1 MKIFI
6 HLNLIIMTTF
16 SIVIVPTKRLANGKH
31 RIRIAVAHQAQTR
44 YIATPFILDS
54 ISQLKKGRVVR
65 HENAAQI
72 NLCLQRTINEYI
84 LILSSIKH
92 ANQLTCTQLI
102 HSIQEEE
109 RKKYLT
115 FDVIAKEFLSTLQSE
130 SRIKS
135 YKLYKTAIS
144 HFNRFLKKEHDI
156 PLEQIRPSHIHQYQN
171 FLEKKELSSTTVR
184 IYLTLIKVILNYA
197 IKMDYI
203 HYKVHPFAACILP
216 SSRIRNLD
224 LTVDELKSLRDVS
237 LKEQNLL
244 IVRDLFMLTYYLGGI
259 NLKDLLDYHFEENNL
274 ILSYIRH
281 KTYRTKHGENEIV
294 FSIQPEAQQIISK
307 YRTDKGFLKFGPYE
321 SYNKVYSLIYR
332 YLSRIAREAG
342 ITSSISYYS
351 ARKSFAQH
359 GYNIGI
365 QIETI
370 EYCIGH
376 SMKSNRPIGN
386 YIRVMRSH
394 ADIAMRR
401 IFDELL

>member
-1 MKIFI
+1 
-6 HLNLIIMTTF
+6 MTTF

-156 PLEQIRPSHIHQYQN
+156 PLEQIRPSHIHQYQD
-171 FLEKKELSSTTVR
+171 FLEKRELSSTTVR

-332 YLSRIAREAG
+332 YLTRIAREAG

>member
-1 MKIFI
+1 
-6 HLNLIIMTTF
+6 MTTF

-144 HFNRFLKKEHDI
+144 HFNRFLKKSMIYRLNKSDHLI
-156 PLEQIRPSHIHQYQN
+156 FINIRISR
-171 FLEKKELSSTTVR
+171 KRELSSTTVR

-259 NLKDLLDYHFEENNL
+259 NLKDLLDCHFEENNL

-321 SYNKVYSLIYR
+321 SHNKVYSLIYR
-332 YLSRIAREAG
+332 YLTRIAREAG

>member
-1 MKIFI
+1 
-6 HLNLIIMTTF
+6 MTTF

-156 PLEQIRPSHIHQYQN
+156 PLEQIRPSHIHQYQD
-171 FLEKKELSSTTVR
+171 FLEKRELSSTTVR

-294 FSIQPEAQQIISK
+294 FSVQPEAQQIISK

-332 YLSRIAREAG
+332 YLTRIAREAG

-376 SMKSNRPIGN
+376 SMKSDRPIGN

>member
-1 MKIFI
+1 
-6 HLNLIIMTTF
+6 MTTF

-171 FLEKKELSSTTVR
+171 FLEKRELSSTTVR

-307 YRTDKGFLKFGPYE
+307 YRTDKGFLKFGPYK

-332 YLSRIAREAG
+332 YLTRIAREAG

>member
-1 MKIFI
+1 
-6 HLNLIIMTTF
+6 MTTF

-171 FLEKKELSSTTVR
+171 FLEKRELSSTTVR

-332 YLSRIAREAG
+332 YLTRIAREAG

-351 ARKSFAQH
+351 ARESFAQH

>member
-1 MKIFI
+1 
-6 HLNLIIMTTF
+6 MTTF

-376 SMKSNRPIGN
+376 SS
-386 YIRVMRSH
+386 
-394 ADIAMRR
+394 
-401 IFDELL
+401 

>member
-1 MKIFI
+1 
-6 HLNLIIMTTF
+6 MTTF

-144 HFNRFLKKEHDI
+144 HFNRFKKKEHDI
-156 PLEQIRPSHIHQYQN
+156 PLEQIRPSHIHQYQK
-171 FLEKKELSSTTVR
+171 FLEKRELSSTTVR

-224 LTVDELKSLRDVS
+224 LTVEELKSLRDVS

>member
-1 MKIFI
+1 
-6 HLNLIIMTTF
+6 MTTF

-171 FLEKKELSSTTVR
+171 FLEKRELSSTTVR

-224 LTVDELKSLRDVS
+224 LTVDELKSLRDDS

-332 YLSRIAREAG
+332 YLTRIAREAG

>member
-1 MKIFI
+1 
-6 HLNLIIMTTF
+6 MTTF

-156 PLEQIRPSHIHQYQN
+156 PLEQIRPSHIHQYQD
-171 FLEKKELSSTTVR
+171 FLEKRELSSTTVR

-224 LTVDELKSLRDVS
+224 GTVDELKSLRDVS

-294 FSIQPEAQQIISK
+294 FSVQPEAQQIISK

-332 YLSRIAREAG
+332 YLTRIAREAG

>member
-1 MKIFI
+1 
-6 HLNLIIMTTF
+6 MTTF

-156 PLEQIRPSHIHQYQN
+156 PLEQIRPSHIHQYQD
-171 FLEKKELSSTTVR
+171 FLEKRELSSTTVR

-294 FSIQPEAQQIISK
+294 FSIQPKAQQIISK

-332 YLSRIAREAG
+332 YLTRIAREAG

>member
-1 MKIFI
+1 
-6 HLNLIIMTTF
+6 MTTF

-171 FLEKKELSSTTVR
+171 FLEKRELSSTTVR

-294 FSIQPEAQQIISK
+294 FFVQPEAQQIISK

-332 YLSRIAREAG
+332 YLTRIAREAG

>member
-1 MKIFI
+1 
-6 HLNLIIMTTF
+6 MTTF

-171 FLEKKELSSTTVR
+171 FLEKRELSSTTVR

-216 SSRIRNLD
+216 L
-224 LTVDELKSLRDVS
+224 
-237 LKEQNLL
+237 
-244 IVRDLFMLTYYLGGI
+244 
-259 NLKDLLDYHFEENNL
+259 
-274 ILSYIRH
+274 
-281 KTYRTKHGENEIV
+281 
-294 FSIQPEAQQIISK
+294 
-307 YRTDKGFLKFGPYE
+307 
-321 SYNKVYSLIYR
+321 SLIH
-332 YLSRIAREAG
+332 I
-342 ITSSISYYS
+342 
-351 ARKSFAQH
+351 
-359 GYNIGI
+359 
-365 QIETI
+365 
-370 EYCIGH
+370 
-376 SMKSNRPIGN
+376 
-386 YIRVMRSH
+386 
-394 ADIAMRR
+394 
-401 IFDELL
+401 

>member
-1 MKIFI
+1 
-6 HLNLIIMTTF
+6 MTTF

-156 PLEQIRPSHIHQYQN
+156 PLEQIRPSHIHQYQD
-171 FLEKKELSSTTVR
+171 FLEKRELSSTTVR

-224 LTVDELKSLRDVS
+224 LTVDELISLRDVS
-237 LKEQNLL
+237 LIELNLL

-294 FSIQPEAQQIISK
+294 FSVQPEAQQIISK

-332 YLSRIAREAG
+332 YLTRIAREAG

>member
-1 MKIFI
+1 
-6 HLNLIIMTTF
+6 MTTF

-144 HFNRFLKKEHDI
+144 HFNQFLKKEHDI

-171 FLEKKELSSTTVR
+171 FLEKRELSSTTVR

-332 YLSRIAREAG
+332 YLTRIAREAG

>member
-1 MKIFI
+1 
-6 HLNLIIMTTF
+6 MTTF

-84 LILSSIKH
+84 LILSSIKR

-144 HFNRFLKKEHDI
+144 HFNRFLKKEHNI
-156 PLEQIRPSHIHQYQN
+156 PLEQIRPSHIHQYQK
-171 FLEKKELSSTTVR
+171 FLEKRELSSTTVR

-224 LTVDELKSLRDVS
+224 LTVEELKSLRDVS

-401 IFDELL
+401 IFDKLL

>member
-1 MKIFI
+1 
-6 HLNLIIMTTF
+6 MTTF

-156 PLEQIRPSHIHQYQN
+156 PLEQIRPSHIHQYQK
-171 FLEKKELSSTTVR
+171 FLEKRELSSTTVR

-224 LTVDELKSLRDVS
+224 LTVEELKSLRDVS

-332 YLSRIAREAG
+332 YLTRIAREAG

>member
-1 MKIFI
+1 
-6 HLNLIIMTTF
+6 MTTF

-171 FLEKKELSSTTVR
+171 FLEKRELSSTTVR
-184 IYLTLIKVILNYA
+184 IYLTLIKVIFNYA

-274 ILSYIRH
+274 ILSYIKH

-332 YLSRIAREAG
+332 YLTRIAREAG

-386 YIRVMRSH
+386 YIRVVRSH
-394 ADIAMRR
+394 ADSAMRR

>member
-1 MKIFI
+1 
-6 HLNLIIMTTF
+6 MTTF

-332 YLSRIAREAG
+332 YLTRIAREAG

>member
-1 MKIFI
+1 
-6 HLNLIIMTTF
+6 MTTF

-156 PLEQIRPSHIHQYQN
+156 PLEQIRPSHIHQYQK
-171 FLEKKELSSTTVR
+171 FPEKRELSSTTVR
-184 IYLTLIKVILNYA
+184 IYLTLIKVILDYA

-224 LTVDELKSLRDVS
+224 LTVEELKSLRDVS

-401 IFDELL
+401 IFDKLL

>member
-1 MKIFI
+1 
-6 HLNLIIMTTF
+6 MTTF

-171 FLEKKELSSTTVR
+171 FLEKRELSSTTVH

-332 YLSRIAREAG
+332 YLTRIAREAG

-401 IFDELL
+401 IFDELF

>member
-1 MKIFI
+1 
-6 HLNLIIMTTF
+6 MTTF

-156 PLEQIRPSHIHQYQN
+156 PLEQIRPSHIHQYQD
-171 FLEKKELSSTTVR
+171 FLEKRELSSTTVR

-224 LTVDELKSLRDVS
+224 LTGDELKSLRDVS

-332 YLSRIAREAG
+332 YLTRIAREAG
-342 ITSSISYYS
+342 ITSSMSYYS

>member
-1 MKIFI
+1 MA
-6 HLNLIIMTTF
+6 TF

-171 FLEKKELSSTTVR
+171 FLEKRELSSTTVR

-332 YLSRIAREAG
+332 YLTRIAREAG

>member
-1 MKIFI
+1 
-6 HLNLIIMTTF
+6 MTTF

-156 PLEQIRPSHIHQYQN
+156 PLEQIRPSHIHQYQK
-171 FLEKKELSSTTVR
+171 FLEKRELSSTTVR

-224 LTVDELKSLRDVS
+224 LTVGELKSLRDVS

>member
-1 MKIFI
+1 
-6 HLNLIIMTTF
+6 MTTF

-135 YKLYKTAIS
+135 YKLYKTEIS

>member
-1 MKIFI
+1 
-6 HLNLIIMTTF
+6 MTTF

-156 PLEQIRPSHIHQYQN
+156 PLEQIRPSHIHQYQK
-171 FLEKKELSSTTVR
+171 FLEKRELSSTTVR

-224 LTVDELKSLRDVS
+224 LTVEELKSLRDVS

-332 YLSRIAREAG
+332 YLTRIAREAG

-401 IFDELL
+401 IFDKLL

>member
-1 MKIFI
+1 
-6 HLNLIIMTTF
+6 MTTF

-54 ISQLKKGRVVR
+54 ISQFKKGRVVR

-171 FLEKKELSSTTVR
+171 FLEKRELSSTTVR

-224 LTVDELKSLRDVS
+224 LTVEELKSLRDVS

>member
-1 MKIFI
+1 
-6 HLNLIIMTTF
+6 MTTF

-171 FLEKKELSSTTVR
+171 FLEKRELSSTTVR

-332 YLSRIAREAG
+332 YLTRRAREAG

>member
-1 MKIFI
+1 
-6 HLNLIIMTTF
+6 MTTF

-171 FLEKKELSSTTVR
+171 FLEKRELSSTTVR

-244 IVRDLFMLTYYLGGI
+244 IVRDLFMLTYYLGGT

-332 YLSRIAREAG
+332 YLTRIAREAG

>member
-1 MKIFI
+1 
-6 HLNLIIMTTF
+6 MTTF

-171 FLEKKELSSTTVR
+171 FLEKRELSSTTVR
-184 IYLTLIKVILNYA
+184 IYLTLIRVILNYA

-332 YLSRIAREAG
+332 YLTRIAREAG

-401 IFDELL
+401 IFDELF

>member
-1 MKIFI
+1 
-6 HLNLIIMTTF
+6 MTTF

-156 PLEQIRPSHIHQYQN
+156 PLEQIRPSHIHQYQK
-171 FLEKKELSSTTVR
+171 FLEKRELSSTTVR

-224 LTVDELKSLRDVS
+224 LTVEELKSLRDVS

-401 IFDELL
+401 IFDELLHGNNL

>member
-1 MKIFI
+1 
-6 HLNLIIMTTF
+6 MTTF

-171 FLEKKELSSTTVR
+171 FLEKRELSSTTVR

-332 YLSRIAREAG
+332 YLTRIAREAG

-370 EYCIGH
+370 EYSLGH

>member
-1 MKIFI
+1 
-6 HLNLIIMTTF
+6 MTTF

-115 FDVIAKEFLSTLQSE
+115 FDVIAKEFLLTLQSE

-171 FLEKKELSSTTVR
+171 FLEKRELSSTTVR

-332 YLSRIAREAG
+332 YLTRIAREAG

>member
-1 MKIFI
+1 
-6 HLNLIIMTTF
+6 MTTF

-135 YKLYKTAIS
+135 YKLYK
-144 HFNRFLKKEHDI
+144 HDI

-171 FLEKKELSSTTVR
+171 FLEKRELSSTTVR

-332 YLSRIAREAG
+332 YLTRIAREAG

>member
-1 MKIFI
+1 
-6 HLNLIIMTTF
+6 MTTF

-171 FLEKKELSSTTVR
+171 FLEKRELSSTTVR

-224 LTVDELKSLRDVS
+224 LTVDELKSLRYVS

-332 YLSRIAREAG
+332 YLTRIAREAG

-401 IFDELL
+401 IFDELF

>member
-1 MKIFI
+1 
-6 HLNLIIMTTF
+6 MTTF

-156 PLEQIRPSHIHQYQN
+156 PLEQIRPSHIHQYQK
-171 FLEKKELSSTTVR
+171 FLEKRELSSTTVR

-224 LTVDELKSLRDVS
+224 LTVEELKSLRDVS

-259 NLKDLLDYHFEENNL
+259 NLKDLLNYHFEENNL

-401 IFDELL
+401 IFDKLL

>member
-1 MKIFI
+1 
-6 HLNLIIMTTF
+6 MTTF

-72 NLCLQRTINEYI
+72 NLCLQRIINEYI

-156 PLEQIRPSHIHQYQN
+156 PLEQIRPSHIHQYQK
-171 FLEKKELSSTTVR
+171 FLEKRELSSTTVR

-224 LTVDELKSLRDVS
+224 LTVEELKSLRDVS

-244 IVRDLFMLTYYLGGI
+244 IVRDLFMLTYYLEGI

-281 KTYRTKHGENEIV
+281 KTYRTKHGENEII

>member
-1 MKIFI
+1 
-6 HLNLIIMTTF
+6 MTTF

-156 PLEQIRPSHIHQYQN
+156 PLEQIRPSHIHQYQK
-171 FLEKKELSSTTVR
+171 FLEKRELSSTTVR

-224 LTVDELKSLRDVS
+224 LTVEELKSLRDVS

-332 YLSRIAREAG
+332 YLSRIAREVG

>member
-1 MKIFI
+1 
-6 HLNLIIMTTF
+6 MTTF

-171 FLEKKELSSTTVR
+171 FLEKRELSSTTVR

-332 YLSRIAREAG
+332 YLTRIAREAG

-401 IFDELL
+401 LEFNL

>member
-1 MKIFI
+1 
-6 HLNLIIMTTF
+6 MTTF

-171 FLEKKELSSTTVR
+171 FLEKRELSSTTVR

-224 LTVDELKSLRDVS
+224 LTVEELKSLRDVS

-401 IFDELL
+401 IFDKLL